1 MRAPHVRSAATCCFN
16 LGPRRQSSSSSWKV
30 VNIDKCRTFGGWGKL
45 GEWLF
50 AADDDLEPC
59 LVVSSGPILPDCDKV
74 FRPYEPGRRL
84 RRSVFPQT
92 APPSSNPNTLVNLPA
107 ETVIEICSHLDGLGD
122 LLVLSVSCQVLWEI
136 GRHELYRRLARMAA
150 DRLWAGD
157 RIICVGDYLQND
169 DLPENVFTPEEEA
182 DFTCDDDEDQPTLYT
197 FPFKIQKRDNF
208 DVALAL
214 WDGLY
219 MTANSSADHDSIMFD
234 LYPLLGSETRTRYK
248 RPQPGVLRNLS
259 KRQYVR
265 ESALFELIARRKDT
279 MPPIKNVR
287 LGNIVLSRICFSSD
301 SSISMSYEGGI
312 HRGVWAGDRFDIV
325 ASKWLEEV
333 DEGWM
338 DISDE
343 AMEEMEAI
351 WESEYGR

>member
-1 MRAPHVRSAATCCFN
+1 M
-16 LGPRRQSSSSSWKV
+16 GQYWKV
-30 VNIDKCRTFGGWGKL
+30 VNIDKRRTFGGRGKL

-50 AADDDLEPC
+50 TADNILEPC
-59 LVVSSGPILPDCDKV
+59 MVVASGPLLPECDKI
-74 FRPYEPGRRL
+74 FLPYEPGRRL
-84 RRSVFPQT
+84 RCSVFPQT

-197 FPFKIQKRDNF
+197 FPFEIQKRDNF

-214 WDGLY
+214 WHGLRKGLGR
-219 MTANSSADHDSIMFD
+219 HVHHSIQSV
-234 LYPLLGSETRTRYK
+234 LYPLIGDETTQDNLT

-279 MPPIKNVR
+279 MPRIQDIR
-287 LGNIVLSRICFSSD
+287 LGNI
-301 SSISMSYEGGI
+301 
-312 HRGVWAGDRFDIV
+312 
-325 ASKWLEEV
+325 
-333 DEGWM
+333 
-338 DISDE
+338 
-343 AMEEMEAI
+343 
-351 WESEYGR
+351 